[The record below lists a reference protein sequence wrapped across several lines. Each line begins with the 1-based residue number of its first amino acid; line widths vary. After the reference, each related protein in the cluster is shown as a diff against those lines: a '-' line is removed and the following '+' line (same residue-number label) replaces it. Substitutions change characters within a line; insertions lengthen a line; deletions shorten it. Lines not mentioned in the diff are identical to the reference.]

1 MENTNKS
8 NSLLTRFIEAYY
20 YTPARVQHP
29 CQCCHACR
37 GRQHVGGQPVA
48 ACGDIQ
54 DGAADGTI
62 VYFGKFYNGI
72 DKEDSFVEHQLSI
85 EIIEDVK

>member
-1 MENTNKS
+1 MNMDNNKFSMEKVFKINKDS
-8 NSLLTRFIEAYY
+8 TTSAY
-20 YTPARVQHP
+20 VQH
-29 CQCCHACR
+29 QCHGCR
-37 GRQHVGGQPVA
+37 GWQHDGRQPSYT
-48 ACGDIQ
+48 CGDIQ

-85 EIIEDVK
+85 EIIEDIF